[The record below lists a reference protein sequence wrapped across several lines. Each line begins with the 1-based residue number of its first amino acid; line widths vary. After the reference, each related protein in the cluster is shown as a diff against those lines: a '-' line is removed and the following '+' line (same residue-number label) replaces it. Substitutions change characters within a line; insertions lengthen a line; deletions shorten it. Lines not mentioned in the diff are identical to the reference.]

1 CRLSATVGAIVKAFE
16 NFIAVIAPV
25 VLAFAL
31 MDPFSICGKAE
42 FNAVTVSCTLLAVP
56 SALVN
61 VTLPA
66 VVLGLTSF

>member
-42 FNAVTVSCTLLAVP
+42 FISRPYLPGSTVFKYAKKACRKQT
-56 SALVN
+56 
-61 VTLPA
+61 
-66 VVLGLTSF
+66 

>member
-1 CRLSATVGAIVKAFE
+1 MKAFE

-42 FNAVTVSCTLLAVP
+42 FSTTLETGIIIGKKEDLPMEPRMELINSVLAAMTALLA
-56 SALVN
+56 A
-61 VTLPA
+61 
-66 VVLGLTSF
+66 